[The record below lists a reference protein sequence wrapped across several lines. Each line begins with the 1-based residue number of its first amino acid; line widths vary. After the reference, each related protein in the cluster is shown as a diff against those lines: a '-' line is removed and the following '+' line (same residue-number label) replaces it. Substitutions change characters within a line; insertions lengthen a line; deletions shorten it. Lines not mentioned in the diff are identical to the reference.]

1 MMSMPQFGPEMAKDR
16 IDRLIEEARSAAY
29 SQARAVRT
37 EGFLRRVAG
46 RLRAPLPV
54 RRRSGDDLGI
64 DPRLQSRGRCTTH
77 DRPFPG
83 TGGSAF

>member
-1 MMSMPQFGPEMAKDR
+1 MSMPQFGPEMAKDR
-16 IDRLIEEARSAAY
+16 IDRLIEEARSAAFLE
-29 SQARAVRT
+29 ARTTHT

-46 RLRAPLPV
+46 RLRAPLPF
-54 RRRSGDDLGI
+54 RRRSGDDLAI
-64 DPRLQSRGRCTTH
+64 DRRLQPRGRCTTH

>member
-16 IDRLIEEARSAAY
+16 IDRLIEEARSAAL
-29 SQARAVRT
+29 SEARTTHT
-37 EGFLRRVAG
+37 EGFLRRVAD

-64 DPRLQSRGRCTTH
+64 ERQLQSRGRCTTH
-77 DRPFPG
+77 DRPFSG